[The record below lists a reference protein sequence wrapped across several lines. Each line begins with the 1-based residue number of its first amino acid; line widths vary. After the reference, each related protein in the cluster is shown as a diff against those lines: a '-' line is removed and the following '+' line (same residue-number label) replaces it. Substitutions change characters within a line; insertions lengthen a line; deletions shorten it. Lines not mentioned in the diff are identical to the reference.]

1 MRRSS
6 AHSLMKKLLLP
17 TWVQAPP
24 PRLFPSFIMWPRG
37 PWSTFMAHAHACAH
51 THARALCTW
60 GARLHVYTCV
70 HMHTRAR
77 TREHTHTL
85 PLVCVLTF
93 APWWALLTCGVK
105 DRLS

>member
-24 PRLFPSFIMWPRG
+24 PRLFPSFIVWPRG
-37 PWSTFMAHAHACAH
+37 PWSTFMAHARACAH

-70 HMHTRAR
+70 HAHVP
-77 TREHTHTL
+77 THTL